1 MKKKINR
8 DLIGHIAG
16 GVMLVLTFTATAEGD
31 IRTELDQYFA
41 PSILKGEFY
50 TADQIVLDGVTYTRG
65 RLEPQAGQDLTLAVR
80 RLALPHYAL
89 EEVPLL
95 VEYLLEKKSAQLR
108 RPLTEEEKREIE
120 SGVKN
125 ETYTADPAERHE
137 DEAEA
142 FALIPKSV
150 EAIFERFI
158 DLDNYDEYPMPE
170 KKRYFKQSEEISPAH
185 LQKNHPRQAERL
197 IAELTELGIFP
208 IPEGTYYQYS
218 NLEMDKPALFNTVR
232 YEVQRTQEPVTRG
245 QGAEKIVVNNLPTV
259 RSAWKI
265 EDRLKD
271 HDDFGTYGAWI
282 NSGYVEFQPY
292 VNAEGVVFDG
302 PGGFSGPEEPITS
315 VTYHVY
321 TAFHPEDSGADAT
334 RFSIDERVKTLK
346 FFLKNIAN
354 FLRQ

>member
-1 MKKKINR
+1 MKKRIM
-8 DLIGHIAG
+8 GGIA
-16 GVMLVLTFTATAEGD
+16 MVLTFTATANGD
-31 IRTELDQYFA
+31 IRSELDQYFA
-41 PSILKGEFY
+41 PGILKGAFY
-50 TADQIVLDGVTYTRG
+50 TADQIELDGVTYTR
-65 RLEPQAGQDLTLAVR
+65 RQLEPQPDQDLTLAVR
-80 RLALPHYAL
+80 RLSLPHYAPD
-89 EEVPLL
+89 EIPLL
-95 VEYLLEKKSAQLR
+95 AEYLIQKKSTQLR
-108 RPLTEEEKREIE
+108 RPLREEEKREIE
-120 SGVKN
+120 SNIKN
-125 ETYTADPAERHE
+125 ETYTANPEERHE

-170 KKRYFKQSEEISPAH
+170 KKRYFKQSEALSPTH

-197 IAELTELGIFP
+197 IAELTELSIFP
-208 IPEGTYYQYS
+208 IPEGTYYQYA
-218 NLEMDKPALFNTVR
+218 NLEMDKPVLFNTVR
-232 YEVQRTQEPVTRG
+232 YEVERVQEQVTRG
-245 QGAEKIVVNNLPTV
+245 EGAHRIVVNNVTTL

-271 HDDFGTYGAWI
+271 HDDFGAYGVWI

-302 PGGFSGPEEPITS
+302 PGGFSGPEEPITA
-315 VTYHVY
+315 VIYHVY